1 MKRIQL
7 HASALALFSRCG
19 EAFRR
24 RYVEGQ
30 IKPPANYIIVGRA
43 TDTAVSAD
51 LVNKIK
57 HNKLLGA
64 REIDDIA
71 AGVVERNYRDEVDM
85 RGESMTK
92 GTARELAINRAKNFA
107 SFAHRNLNPTIHPK
121 AVQRAWSIR
130 LDGFLRRRGLKG
142 LLIDYVGTLDIEEWL
157 FDFSH
162 LEPDPAHTAIRDLKT
177 SMRSPQKDAADAK
190 HDIQLTSYAL
200 GKLTE
205 DAVMPERVQVDYLV
219 DHKHGIEHKP
229 VFGMKNDFD
238 LAALFNRIEITARSL
253 KAGIFVPAPRDHW
266 CCTEKWCGYWHTC
279 PYVKNKR
286 TLDLKVPDQKLYR
299 IGPTPKERTSNGEY
313 EQIEAPEPEIN
324 GSDGIHLVERGQ
336 ELDSTDD

>member
-19 EAFRR
+19 EQFRR
-24 RYVEGQ
+24 RYLEGE
-30 IKPPANYIIVGRA
+30 IKAPANYIIVGRA

-51 LVNKIK
+51 LIHKIK
-57 HNKLLGA
+57 QGKLLGA

-121 AVQRAWSIR
+121 AIQRDWSVR
-130 LDGFLRRRGLKG
+130 LDGFLKRRGLKG
-142 LLIDYVGTLDIEEWL
+142 LKIDYVGTLDIEEWL

-177 SMRSPQKDAADAK
+177 SMRSPQKDAVEAK
-190 HDIQLTSYAL
+190 HDIQMTSYAL

-205 DAVMPERVQVDYLV
+205 DKVMPEHVQVDYLV
-219 DHKHGIEHKP
+219 DYKRGIEHKP
-229 VFGMKNDFD
+229 VFGTKDDFN

-266 CCTEKWCGYWHTC
+266 CCSEKWCGYWATC
-279 PYVKNKR
+279 PYIKNKR

-299 IGPTPKERTSNGEY
+299 IGPAPKERMNAEH
-313 EQIEAPEPEIN
+313 EQIEVPIPSEID
-324 GSDGIHLVERGQ
+324 SSRGIHLVERGSL
-336 ELDSTDD
+336 LDSTDD